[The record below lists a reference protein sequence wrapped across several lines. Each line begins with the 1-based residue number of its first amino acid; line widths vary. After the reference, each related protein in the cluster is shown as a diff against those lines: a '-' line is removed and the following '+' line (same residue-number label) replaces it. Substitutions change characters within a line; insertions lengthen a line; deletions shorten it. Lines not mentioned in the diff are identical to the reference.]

1 MLSNPYVILKYTGYM
16 SFFLEIFI
24 IQMLF
29 MRKFPHRKHFVL
41 RLLGSIA
48 LSAGLIFIPAIN
60 IGIINITFL
69 IVLAYSILVS
79 IICFRIDLLNACFFG
94 LTAWAAQHFAWSII
108 LIVCMSVKMSVAWTL
123 VAYVGVY
130 TLSYA
135 AIFFTCS
142 FRRGEYMIC
151 REKLVT
157 VAVFALILLITI
169 FIYDFASYYDRNTVW
184 YSVYAAVSCIL
195 VLFTQFGI
203 SAREGLLSQRERLE
217 TEKETLESL
226 LFRQAKQRKLT
237 DETIE
242 IINRKC
248 HDLKHQIA
256 LLRRM
261 SHEESEKT
269 LSEIERAVLIYDDI
283 AKTGNYALDITLME
297 KCLLCEEYHIRFT
310 YIVNGEKLGVMEAVD
325 VSSLFGNILD
335 NAIENSLKENENH
348 RIIRLNVA
356 VWQGFLRIH
365 CENYC
370 SRQVEFKD
378 GLPVSE
384 RRESGYHGFGAKSI
398 RYIAAK
404 YGGNLAMSLE
414 DNVFSV
420 NIIIPLADSAVK
432 IA

>member
-1 MLSNPYVILKYTGYM
+1 M
-16 SFFLEIFI
+16 
-24 IQMLF
+24 
-29 MRKFPHRKHFVL
+29 
-41 RLLGSIA
+41 
-48 LSAGLIFIPAIN
+48 
-60 IGIINITFL
+60 
-69 IVLAYSILVS
+69 
-79 IICFRIDLLNACFFG
+79 
-94 LTAWAAQHFAWSII
+94 
-108 LIVCMSVKMSVAWTL
+108 
-123 VAYVGVY
+123 
-130 TLSYA
+130 
-135 AIFFTCS
+135 
-142 FRRGEYMIC
+142 
-151 REKLVT
+151 
-157 VAVFALILLITI
+157 
-169 FIYDFASYYDRNTVW
+169 
-184 YSVYAAVSCIL
+184 
-195 VLFTQFGI
+195 
-203 SAREGLLSQRERLE
+203 
-217 TEKETLESL
+217 
-226 LFRQAKQRKLT
+226 
-237 DETIE
+237 
-242 IINRKC
+242 
-248 HDLKHQIA
+248 
-256 LLRRM
+256 
-261 SHEESEKT
+261 
-269 LSEIERAVLIYDDI
+269 SEIERAVLIYDDI